1 MSAELALLGPILAA
15 MLAAA
20 TPLLFAALGELVVE
34 KSGVLNLGVEGMMLV
49 GAVCGFAVTVKTG
62 SSTAGF
68 VVGAAAGAGTAALF
82 GVLTLLLLANQ
93 VATGLAL
100 TLFGVGL
107 SALIGQ
113 GFVGMPIADV
123 PELYI
128 PGLTDIPIIGKA
140 LFGQDALVY
149 LALAM
154 VPAVHWFLYGTRR
167 GLILRAVGENHAAA
181 HALGYKVIRIRFLA
195 VLFGGA
201 MSGMAGAYLSLDYTP
216 MWAEGISA
224 GRGWIAL
231 ALVVFAT
238 WKPARVLLGAW
249 LFGGVTIAQLHVQGL
264 GIDIP
269 SQVLSMLPYLA
280 TVLVLVL
287 ISRDITR
294 IRLNAPASLGKIF
307 HPDA

>member
-15 MLAAA
+15 MVAAA

-49 GAVCGFAVTVKTG
+49 GAVCGFAVTVQTG

-68 VVGAAAGAGTAALF
+68 VLGAAAGAAMAALF
-82 GVLTLLLLANQ
+82 GVLTVLLLANQ

-113 GFVGMPIADV
+113 GYVGIPIPDV
-123 PELYI
+123 PELDI
-128 PGLTDIPIIGKA
+128 PGLTDIPVIGEA

-154 VPAVHWFLYGTRR
+154 VPAVHWFLYGTRK

-216 MWAEGISA
+216 MWAEGITA

-238 WKPARVLLGAW
+238 WKPGRVLLGAW
-249 LFGGVTIAQLHVQGL
+249 LFGGLTIAQLHVQGL

-287 ISRDITR
+287 ISRDVTR
-294 IRLNAPASLGKIF
+294 IRLNAPASLGKVF

>member
-1 MSAELALLGPILAA
+1 MSDLALIGPILAA
-15 MLAAA
+15 MFAAA

-49 GAVCGFAVTVKTG
+49 GAVCGFAVTVQTG
-62 SSTAGF
+62 SPVTGF
-68 VVGAAAGAGTAALF
+68 LVAAFAGAATASLF
-82 GVLTLLLLANQ
+82 AVLTLFLLANQ

-113 GFVGMPIADV
+113 GFVGIPLEGL
-123 PELYI
+123 PKLHI
-128 PGLTDIPIIGKA
+128 PGLTDLPVVGQA
-140 LFGQDALVY
+140 LFGQDIMVY
-149 LALAM
+149 LAVAA
-154 VPAVHWFLYGTRR
+154 VPLVHLFLYRSR
-167 GLILRAVGENHAAA
+167 AGLVLRAVGENHTAA
-181 HALGYKVIRIRFLA
+181 HALGYKVLRIRFFA

-201 MSGMAGAYLSLDYTP
+201 MAGLGGAFLSMDYTP
-216 MWAEGISA
+216 MWAENMTS

-238 WKPARVLLGAW
+238 WKPVRAMLGAW
-249 LFGGVTIAQLHVQGL
+249 LFGGVTILQLHVQGL
-264 GIDIP
+264 GIDVP
-269 SQVLSMLPYLA
+269 SQLLSMLPYLA

-287 ISRDITR
+287 ISRDVAR
-294 IRLNAPASLGKIF
+294 IRLNAPACLGKLF